1 MSKLFITGFPGF
13 VGGRLVRELFR
24 RDQKLEIVALVQQK
38 FLHAAETLRGK
49 LYDEMPSVASRMQ
62 FVFGDITVGNLGLD
76 EHALDT
82 DGITGIFHLAAAYD
96 LAVERSKGML
106 INVEGTRNV
115 IDFAARC
122 RNLTRFDYVS
132 TAYVSGTHKGV
143 FSEKDFDLG
152 QQFKNFYEETKYL
165 AEKIVR
171 EAKGLPWTIYRP
183 GIVVGDSSTGETAKY
198 DGPYYA
204 LLTMNALPNGFP
216 FPRIGS
222 GKAEVNL
229 VPIDFVVNAMSALHG
244 DAAATGK
251 TFHLTDPSPMKV
263 AQLQLLFARSIG
275 KHFLSYPLPPG
286 IAKAAM
292 KIKPVRSI
300 YRMPDQLID
309 YFVHDV
315 HYESSETASFLVNHK
330 ISCPK
335 FTEYLPN
342 LIKFFKANREEEL
355 QGILI

>member
-13 VGGRLVRELFR
+13 VGGRLVRELFK
-24 RDQKLEIVALVQQK
+24 RDEKLEILALVQQK
-38 FLHAAETLRGK
+38 FLYAAETLRGK
-49 LYDEMPSVASRMQ
+49 LYDEMPSAASRMQ
-62 FVFGDITVGNLGLD
+62 FVFGDITVNNLGLD
-76 EHALDT
+76 EKALDT

-96 LAVERSKGML
+96 LAVARDKGMQ

-115 IDFAARC
+115 VDFASRC
-122 RNLTRFDYVS
+122 NNLTRFDYVS

-143 FSEKDFDLG
+143 FSEKDFNLG

-171 EAKGLPWTIYRP
+171 ETKRLPWTIYQP

-204 LLTMNALPNGFP
+204 LLTMNAFPDGFP

-222 GKAEVNL
+222 GRAEVNL
-229 VPIDFVVNAMSALHG
+229 VPIDFAVNAMAALHG
-244 DAAATGK
+244 DPAATGK

-263 AQLQLLFARSIG
+263 AEIQLLFARSIG

-286 IAKAAM
+286 LAKAAM
-292 KIKPVRSI
+292 KFKPVRSI
-300 YRMPDQLID
+300 YRMPYQLID
-309 YFVHDV
+309 YLVHEV
-315 HYESSETASFLVNHK
+315 HYESSETATFLMNHK

-342 LIKFFKANREEEL
+342 LIKFFKAKSEEEL

>member
-24 RDQKLEIVALVQQK
+24 RDEKLEIVALVQQK

-49 LYDEMPSVASRMQ
+49 LCAEMPSVASRMQ
-62 FVFGDITVGNLGLD
+62 FIFGDITANNLGMDMGTLD
-76 EHALDT
+76 VEE
-82 DGITGIFHLAAAYD
+82 ITGIFHLAAAYD
-96 LAVERSKGML
+96 LAVPREKGML
-106 INVEGTRNV
+106 INVEGTRNIV
-115 IDFAARC
+115 DFAAKC
-122 RNLTRFDYVS
+122 KNLTRLDHVS
-132 TAYVSGTHKGV
+132 TAYVSGTHEGV
-143 FSEKDFDLG
+143 YSEKDFDLG
-152 QQFKNFYEETKYL
+152 QRFKNFYEETKYM

-171 EAKGLPWTIYRP
+171 ESKGLPWSIYRP

-222 GKAEVNL
+222 GRAEVNL
-229 VPIDFVVNAMSALHG
+229 VPIDFAVNAMAALHG
-244 DAAATGK
+244 DPAATGK

-263 AQLQLLFARSIG
+263 AEIQLLFARAIG
-275 KHFLSYPLPPG
+275 KHFLSYPLTPG
-286 IAKAAM
+286 LAKAAM

-300 YRMPDQLID
+300 YRMPYQLID
-309 YFVHDV
+309 YFVHEV
-315 HYESSETASFLVNHK
+315 HYESSETASILMRHK

-342 LIKFFKANREEEL
+342 LIKFFKANSEE
-355 QGILI
+355 